1 MNRVLTVTRVQL
13 VGWQNTVG
21 WPWLL
26 LVMIFAVNYGIFLA
40 IGDIDESP
48 TTGALMSIYIVV
60 FVTSINWITQ
70 LLPFSMA
77 LSVIRRTFYLATA
90 LFLVVQSVAFGVLLF
105 LCQLLEN
112 ATGGWGINLRFFGLN
127 FIDQQNP
134 LLQIAIYTM
143 PFILL
148 GFLGIFVAVF
158 YKRFGLTGMWL
169 LSTATLLV
177 LASLAVLLT
186 WLDLWSGIGGWLTD
200 QPMAAWFV
208 GWPALLAALLA
219 GAGYLTI
226 RRVTP

>member
-26 LVMIFAVNYGIFLA
+26 LVMIFAVNYGVFLA
-40 IGDIDESP
+40 IGDIDKSP

-208 GWPALLAALLA
+208 GWPTLLAALFA
-219 GAGYLTI
+219 AAGYLTI

>member
-1 MNRVLTVTRVQL
+1 MNRVLTMTRVQL
-13 VGWQNTVG
+13 VGWQNTIG

-26 LVMIFAVNYGIFLA
+26 LMMIFAINFALFLL
-40 IGDIDESP
+40 IGDRDESP
-48 TTGALMSIYIVV
+48 TTGAVISIYFVV
-60 FVTSINWITQ
+60 FVTSITWITQ

-77 LSVIRRTFYLATA
+77 LSVIRRTFYLASA
-90 LFLVVQSVAFGVLLF
+90 LFLVLQSVVFGLLLF
-105 LCQLLEN
+105 CCQLMEE
-112 ATGGWGINLRFFGLN
+112 ATDGWGIRLRFFGLN
-127 FIDQQNP
+127 FIDDLNP
-134 LLQIAIYTM
+134 LLQIATYTM
-143 PFILL
+143 PFVLL

-208 GWPALLAALLA
+208 GWPALLAALFA
-219 GAGYLTI
+219 AAGYLTI

>member
-13 VGWQNTVG
+13 VGWQNTVA

-26 LVMIFAVNYGIFLA
+26 LLMVFTVNYAVFLV
-40 IGDIDESP
+40 IGDRDVNP
-48 TTGALMSIYIVV
+48 TTGAIVSIYIVV

-77 LSVIRRTFYLATA
+77 LSVIRRTFYLASA
-90 LFLVVQSVAFGVLLF
+90 LFLTVQSILFGVLLF
-105 LCQLLEN
+105 CCQLVED
-112 ATGGWGINLRFFGLN
+112 ATDGWGIRLRFFGLN
-127 FIDQQNP
+127 FIDDLNP
-134 LLQIAIYTM
+134 LLQIAIYTV
-143 PFILL
+143 PFVLL

-169 LSTATLLV
+169 LSTGTLLV
-177 LASLAVLLT
+177 LAGVAVLLT
-186 WLDLWSGIGGWLTD
+186 WLDLWSGIGGWFAD
-200 QPMAAWFV
+200 QPVAAWIV

-219 GAGYLTI
+219 GVGYLTI

>member
-26 LVMIFAVNYGIFLA
+26 LIMIFAVNYAVFLA
-40 IGDIDESP
+40 IGDIEDNP
-48 TTGALMSIYIVV
+48 TTGALISIYIVV

-90 LFLVVQSVAFGVLLF
+90 LFLVVQSVVFGILLF
-105 LCQLLEN
+105 LCQLLED
-112 ATGGWGINLRFFGLN
+112 ATDGWGIRLRFFGLN

-169 LSTATLLV
+169 LSTGTLLV
-177 LASLAVLLT
+177 LAGLAVLIT
-186 WLDLWSGIGGWLTD
+186 WLDLWDGIGRWLTD

-208 GWPALLAALLA
+208 GWPVLLAALLA

>member
-1 MNRVLTVTRVQL
+1 MNRVLTVSRVQL

-26 LVMIFAVNYGIFLA
+26 LLMVFAVNYALFLS
-40 IGDIDESP
+40 IGDIEDNP
-48 TTGALMSIYIVV
+48 TTGAIASIYIIV

-90 LFLVVQSVAFGVLLF
+90 LFLVVQSVVFGVLLF
-105 LCQLLEN
+105 CCQLIEE
-112 ATGGWGINLRFFGLN
+112 ATNGWGIRLRFFGLN

-177 LASLAVLLT
+177 LASVAVLIT
-186 WLDLWSGIGGWLTD
+186 WLDLWSDIEGWLVD

-208 GWPALLAALLA
+208 GWPALLTALLA

>member
-26 LVMIFAVNYGIFLA
+26 LVMIFALNYGIFLA

-77 LSVIRRTFYLATA
+77 LSVIRRTFYLASA

-112 ATGGWGINLRFFGLN
+112 ATEGWGINLRFFGLN

-143 PFILL
+143 PFVLL

-177 LASLAVLLT
+177 LASLALLLT
-186 WLDLWSGIGGWLTD
+186 WLDLWSGIGDWLTD

>member
-13 VGWQNTVG
+13 VGWQNTLG

-26 LVMIFAVNYGIFLA
+26 LLMIFAVNYALFLLIA
-40 IGDIDESP
+40 DREGNP
-48 TTGALMSIYIVV
+48 TTGALISIYIVV
-60 FVTSINWITQ
+60 FVTCIHWITQ

-77 LSVIRRTFYLATA
+77 LSVIRRTFYLASA
-90 LFLVVQSVAFGVLLF
+90 LFLLVQSVLFGLLLF
-105 LCQLLEN
+105 CCQLIED
-112 ATGGWGINLRFFGLN
+112 ATDGWGIRLRFFGLN
-127 FIDQQNP
+127 FIDDLNP

-143 PFILL
+143 PFIVL

-169 LSTATLLV
+169 LSTATLLG
-177 LASLAVLLT
+177 LAGLAALIT
-186 WLDLWSGIGGWLTD
+186 WLDLWSGIGGWLAG

-208 GWPALLAALLA
+208 GWPALLAALFA